1 MCVHAGDAVL
11 QCAVVKTTLGSL
23 WPAAQALPCHAVQT
37 STQAM
42 VSMSSSSLPFP
53 FSPAMASGHLVKTSE
68 PSSQTLFYD
77 AVS

>member
-1 MCVHAGDAVL
+1 M
-11 QCAVVKTTLGSL
+11 VKTTLGSL

-42 VSMSSSSLPFP
+42 VSATSSPFYPSSSSSSSSL
-53 FSPAMASGHLVKTSE
+53 ATVSGHLVKVSE
-68 PSSQTLFYD
+68 PNSQTLFCD

>member
-1 MCVHAGDAVL
+1 M
-11 QCAVVKTTLGSL
+11 VKTTLGSL

-37 STQAM
+37 NTQAM
-42 VSMSSSSLPFP
+42 VSVTSPPLYSYPS
-53 FSPAMASGHLVKTSE
+53 SPATVSSHLVKVSE